1 MVTINVA
8 FKALSDP
15 TRRQIIRLLHERDMS
30 AGEIADHFN
39 MTKPSISHHLSAL
52 KNAKLVLD
60 ERNGQ
65 SIIYSLNT
73 TVVHE
78 VMGWFLE
85 MFKSPL
91 DEGENKDEK

>member
-1 MVTINVA
+1 VNNINDA
-8 FKALSDP
+8 FKALSDA
-15 TRRQIIRLLHERDMS
+15 TRRKIIRLLRERDMT
-30 AGEIADHFN
+30 AGEIADHFS

-52 KNAKLVLD
+52 KNAKLILD

-65 SIIYSLNT
+65 NIIYSLNT

-85 MFKSPL
+85 MITDKVQVEES
-91 DEGENKDEK
+91 KDEK

>member
-1 MVTINVA
+1 MNVA